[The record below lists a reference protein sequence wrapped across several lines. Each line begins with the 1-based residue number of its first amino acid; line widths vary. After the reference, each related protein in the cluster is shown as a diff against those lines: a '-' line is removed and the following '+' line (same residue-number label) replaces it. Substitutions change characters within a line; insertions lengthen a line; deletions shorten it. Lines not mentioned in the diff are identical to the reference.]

1 MIATVELRE
10 GVGDT
15 FVELGRTFGGVAVRT
30 KVDGMFCAENEDGV
44 EPKAEGMIE
53 GCEAFLACT
62 GACGAVE
69 DDKNASKSSSSSNN
83 VLDWAKLELLRG
95 CTAFRSFEPNNG
107 IFSFEYRLSVGA
119 DMNDAAT
126 RLSRIFSSSTS
137 ITCASRRASKSVEVI

>member
-15 FVELGRTFGGVAVRT
+15 FVEPGRTFGGVAVRT
-30 KVDGMFCAENEDGV
+30 KVDGMFCVEKEGGV

-53 GCEAFLACT
+53 GCEGFLACA
-62 GACGAVE
+62 GACGGVE
-69 DDKNASKSSSSSNN
+69 DDKNASKSSSSNN
-83 VLDWAKLELLRG
+83 VLDCAKVGLLRG

-119 DMNDAAT
+119 DMNDVAM
-126 RLSRIFSSSTS
+126 RLSRILSSSTS
-137 ITCASRRASKSVEVI
+137 IICASRRASKSLEVI

>member
-1 MIATVELRE
+1 MATVELRE
-10 GVGDT
+10 GTGDT
-15 FVELGRTFGGVAVRT
+15 FVEPGRTFGGVAVRT
-30 KVDGMFCAENEDGV
+30 KGDGMFCVENEGGV

-53 GCEAFLACT
+53 GCEGFPACT
-62 GACGAVE
+62 GACGGVE

-83 VLDWAKLELLRG
+83 VLDCAKPELLRG

-137 ITCASRRASKSVEVI
+137 ITCASRRASKSLEVI